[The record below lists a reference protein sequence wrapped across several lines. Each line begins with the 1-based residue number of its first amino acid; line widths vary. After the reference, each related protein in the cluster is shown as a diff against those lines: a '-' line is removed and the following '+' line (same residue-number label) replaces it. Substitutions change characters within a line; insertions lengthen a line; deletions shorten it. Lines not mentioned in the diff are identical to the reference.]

1 MKLTRRL
8 FLSIV
13 AAALVVR
20 PSAAPAKAVTFPPSV
35 AGPVPSPTGMW
46 QDMARQIPALKTGD
60 PVAYVT
66 GRFMSDGVDTPM
78 IQPDPDRRPTLGKLW
93 QDKHYIEFNG
103 PNQQLEKGSMP
114 TPYLPPHLA
123 FKAGMGT
130 KVFEVR
136 VSSDASAQAL
146 ATTEQEMMKR
156 WIK

>member
-8 FLSIV
+8 FIGGV
-13 AAALVVR
+13 AAAALVR
-20 PSAAPAKAVTFPPSV
+20 PTMATAQPVVAPPPV
-35 AGPVPSPTGMW
+35 LPPVPSPTGMW

-66 GRFMSDGVDTPM
+66 GRFMRDGVDTPM
-78 IQPDPDRRPTLGKLW
+78 IQPDPERRPTLGKLW